1 MSTLYEKANAILTEK
16 EEKIK
21 ANNIR
26 RNINVFD
33 VTGNLDDLAITEDA
47 TAVANDIK
55 KGKTAY
61 VNKQKIIGTFEEL
74 DTSDATAVA
83 SDIMFPKS
91 AYINGERIVGSI
103 QSEYEDTPRIY
114 ELY

>member
-61 VNKQKIIGTFEEL
+61 VNKQKIIQYL
-74 DTSDATAVA
+74 
-83 SDIMFPKS
+83 IKL
-91 AYINGERIVGSI
+91 
-103 QSEYEDTPRIY
+103 
-114 ELY
+114 ELYYILHTIQLLCL